1 MVSIRFSSFVL
12 GILFIFLALRDSV
25 AYNHKAKEEMIMV
38 VTDGNAFMAIGH
50 SPSTLEKE
58 NIYAVPSAV
67 VEVNNGK
74 LGGRKMMEKVV
85 LGKEMVKIEEGM
97 KIGEAPKISGANRF
111 DRYCKHRG
119 KGKLNIECK
128 LLGRSSSSPPMK
140 VEKGRRNM
148 NVPKPHGTSQGH
160 MHHQNDA
167 SLLKPKQLG
176 SKRLGNSV
184 KESVD
189 LHKPNTLC
197 SQDSEADTS
206 KDRSACSMPKVSKEL
221 IDSFQNLQ
229 SQKLLDE
236 TSSGIVNL
244 MNRDYP
250 GAGNPP
256 HNNYEL
262 LHQQKEIP

>member
-85 LGKEMVKIEEGM
+85 LGKEMVKREEGM
-97 KIGEAPKISGANRF
+97 KIREAPKISG
-111 DRYCKHRG
+111 
-119 KGKLNIECK
+119 
-128 LLGRSSSSPPMK
+128 
-140 VEKGRRNM
+140 RNM

>member
-58 NIYAVPSAV
+58 NIYVLPSAV

-74 LGGRKMMEKVV
+74 LGGRKMMEKMV
-85 LGKEMVKIEEGM
+85 LGKEMVKREEGM
-97 KIGEAPKISGANRF
+97 KIGEAPKISG
-111 DRYCKHRG
+111 
-119 KGKLNIECK
+119 
-128 LLGRSSSSPPMK
+128 
-140 VEKGRRNM
+140 RNM
-148 NVPKPHGTSQGH
+148 NVPKPLGTSQGH

-176 SKRLGNSV
+176 SNRLGNSV

-197 SQDSEADTS
+197 SQDSEGDTS

-221 IDSFQNLQ
+221 VDSFQNLQ

-256 HNNYEL
+256 HNNYEP
-262 LHQQKEIP
+262 LHQQNEIP